1 MSWSVSPWVYPVWN
15 SLDFLDLGGYFVPHF
30 REVFNYTLRKYFL
43 MPFSSVFF
51 FWDAYDLNVGVFN
64 VVLEVSEAVLISFYS
79 FYYYFFNSALLQIF
93 PPF

>member
-1 MSWSVSPWVYPVWN
+1 MSWSISPWVYPVWD

-30 REVFNYTLRKYFL
+30 REVFNYTLCKYFL

-64 VVLEVSEAVLISFYS
+64 VVLRSLRLSSFL
-79 FYYYFFNSALLQIF
+79 FILFIIIF
-93 PPF
+93 